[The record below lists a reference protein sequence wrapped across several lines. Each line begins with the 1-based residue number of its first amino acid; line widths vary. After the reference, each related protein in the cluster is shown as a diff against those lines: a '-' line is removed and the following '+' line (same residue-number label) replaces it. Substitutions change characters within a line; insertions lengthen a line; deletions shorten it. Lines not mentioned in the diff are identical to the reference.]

1 MGYIPQEAESCL
13 ELNKVC
19 NAGWKVVEEKVVIRD
34 KNAALFFPTPDPE
47 ELKLWSLV
55 TSK

>member
-34 KNAALFFPTPDPE
+34 KNAAVFF
-47 ELKLWSLV
+47 LHLILRN
-55 TSK
+55 